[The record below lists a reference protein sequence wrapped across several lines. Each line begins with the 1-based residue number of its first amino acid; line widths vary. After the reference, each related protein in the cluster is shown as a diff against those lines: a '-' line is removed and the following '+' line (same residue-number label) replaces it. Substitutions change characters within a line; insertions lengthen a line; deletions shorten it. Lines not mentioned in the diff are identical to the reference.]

1 MVDKK
6 INTLLIK
13 KIMRRIARIMLTMIS
28 AFLICVLVCAGVLIV
43 HSTGKPKPFL
53 DENGR
58 ELEGSISEKIHVN
71 INGVEQGMFI
81 KGMDKTKPV
90 LLLVHGGPG
99 MPDYVISQENTTVLE
114 KYFIV
119 CYWDQRGAGLSYSS
133 DIPVDTINAEQLVS
147 DTIGITNYLRNRFV
161 QDKIY
166 LMGYS
171 WGSFLGIQAV
181 AKQPEL
187 YKAYIAMS
195 QMSNQIESERMSYEY
210 IVEQYKKV
218 GNKSMLDKLEKSPID
233 EKTNLPTEY
242 WSMRDDMM
250 HSLGVGTTRNM
261 KSVIT
266 GIFLPVIVSSEYT
279 LKEKINLWRYKFT
292 SPSIKNLE
300 NQMYGTDLNEK
311 VQKVEVPVYFCHGIY
326 DYTIS
331 YDLTKEYFNK
341 LQAPMKGFYTF
352 NESAHSP
359 MFEEPVKFSYILEDD
374 VLKGTNGLA
383 DTISNN

>member
-6 INTLLIK
+6 INALLIK
-13 KIMRRIARIMLTMIS
+13 RIMRRGARIMLTMIS
-28 AFLICVLVCAGVLIV
+28 VFLICVLVCVGVLIV
-43 HSTGKPKPFL
+43 HSTGKTKPFL

-58 ELEGSISEKIHVN
+58 VLEGSISEKIHVN

-99 MPDYVISQENTTVLE
+99 MPDYVISKENTTVLE

-147 DTIGITNYLRNRFV
+147 DTIGVTNYLRNRFG

-166 LMGYS
+166 IMGYS
-171 WGSFLGIQAV
+171 WGSFLGIQSV
-181 AKQPEL
+181 AKSPEL

-195 QMSNQIESERMSYEY
+195 QMSNQLESERLSYEY
-210 IVEQYKKV
+210 ILEQYKKA
-218 GNKSMLDKLEKSPID
+218 GNKGMIDKLEKSPID
-233 EKTNLPTEY
+233 KKTNLPTAY

-266 GIFLPVIVSSEYT
+266 GIFLPVMESSEYT

-292 SPSIKNLE
+292 SPSIKNLQNE
-300 NQMYGTDLNEK
+300 EYGTDLNEK
-311 VQKVEVPVYFCHGIY
+311 VPKVEVPVYFCHGIY
-326 DYTIS
+326 DHTIS

-359 MFEEPVKFSYILEDD
+359 MFEEPEKFSYILEDD
-374 VLKGTNGLA
+374 VLKGTNGRA
-383 DTISNN
+383 D

>member
-1 MVDKK
+1 MGDKK
-6 INTLLIK
+6 INALLIK
-13 KIMRRIARIMLTMIS
+13 SIMRRGARIMLTMIS
-28 AFLICVLVCAGVLIV
+28 VFLICALVCVGILIV

-99 MPDYVISQENTTVLE
+99 MPDYVISEENTTVLE

-133 DIPVDTINAEQLVS
+133 DIPVDTINTEQLVS
-147 DTIGITNYLRNRFV
+147 DTIGVTNYLRNRFG

-171 WGSFLGIQAV
+171 WGSFLGIQSV
-181 AKQPEL
+181 AKAPEL

-195 QMSNQIESERMSYEY
+195 QMSNQLESERLSYEY
-210 IVEQYKKV
+210 ILEQYKKA
-218 GNKSMLDKLEKSPID
+218 GNKSMLEKLEKSPID
-233 EKTNLPTEY
+233 EKTSLPTAY

-266 GIFLPVIVSSEYT
+266 GIFLPVMESSEYT

-292 SPSIKNLE
+292 SPSIKNLKNE
-300 NQMYGTDLNEK
+300 EYGTDLNEK
-311 VQKVEVPVYFCHGIY
+311 VLKVEVPVYFCHGIY
-326 DYTIS
+326 DHTIS

-359 MFEEPVKFSYILEDD
+359 MFEEPEKFSYILEDD

-383 DTISNN
+383 DSNIE

>member
-1 MVDKK
+1 MDE
-6 INTLLIK
+6 LSIK
-13 KIMRRIARIMLTMIS
+13 KIIRKGRSIILTIVSVFMICI
-28 AFLICVLVCAGVLIV
+28 LICVGVLMV
-43 HSTGKPKPFL
+43 RSTGKPKPFL
-53 DENGR
+53 DENGM

-99 MPDYVISQENTTVLE
+99 MPDYVISEENTTVLE

-133 DIPVDTINAEQLVS
+133 DIPIDTINTEQLVS
-147 DTIGITNYLRNRFV
+147 DTIGVTNYLRNRFR

-166 LMGYS
+166 IMGYS

-181 AKQPEL
+181 AKSPEL

-195 QMSNQIESERMSYEY
+195 QMSNQLESERLSYEY
-210 IVEQYKKV
+210 IVEQYKRA
-218 GNKSMLDKLEKSPID
+218 GNQSMLDKFGKSPID
-233 EKTNLPTEY
+233 KKTNLPTAY

-250 HSLGVGTTRNM
+250 HSLGVGTTRKM

-266 GIFLPVIVSSEYT
+266 GIFLPVMESSEYT

-292 SPSIKNLE
+292 SLSIINLE
-300 NQMYGTDLNEK
+300 NEEYGTDLNNK
-311 VQKVEVPVYFCHGIY
+311 VPKVEVPVYFCHGIY
-326 DYTIS
+326 DHTIS

-359 MFEEPVKFSYILEDD
+359 MFEEPERFSNILEND
-374 VLKGTNGLA
+374 VIKGTNSLA
-383 DTISNN
+383 D

>member
-6 INTLLIK
+6 NNALLIK
-13 KIMRRIARIMLTMIS
+13 RIMRRGARIMLTMIS
-28 AFLICVLVCAGVLIV
+28 IFLICVLVCVGVLIV

-58 ELEGSISEKIHVN
+58 KLEGSISEKIHVN

-99 MPDYVISQENTTVLE
+99 MPDYVISEENTTVLE
-114 KYFIV
+114 KYFTV
-119 CYWDQRGAGLSYSS
+119 CYWDQRGAGLSYSN
-133 DIPVDTINAEQLVS
+133 DIPINTINTEQLVS
-147 DTIGITNYLRNRFV
+147 DTIGVTNYLRNRFG

-166 LMGYS
+166 IMGYS

-181 AKQPEL
+181 AKAPEL

-195 QMSNQIESERMSYEY
+195 QMSNALESERLSYEY
-210 IVEQYKKV
+210 IVEQYKKA

-233 EKTNLPTEY
+233 EKTNLPTAY

-266 GIFLPVIVSSEYT
+266 GIFLPVMESSEYT

-300 NQMYGTDLNEK
+300 DEEYGTDLNEK
-311 VQKVEVPVYFCHGIY
+311 VPKVEVPVYFCHGIY
-326 DYTIS
+326 DHTIS

-359 MFEEPVKFSYILEDD
+359 MFEEPGKFSYILEDD

-383 DTISNN
+383 DYNIK

>member
-6 INTLLIK
+6 INSLLIK
-13 KIMRRIARIMLTMIS
+13 RIMRRGARIMLIMIS
-28 AFLICVLVCAGVLIV
+28 VFLICVLGCVGVLIV
-43 HSTGKPKPFL
+43 HSTGKPKPFV

-58 ELEGSISEKIHVN
+58 VLEGSISEKIHVN

-81 KGMDKTKPV
+81 KGMDKSKPV

-99 MPDYVISQENTTVLE
+99 MPDYVISEENTTVLE

-147 DTIGITNYLRNRFV
+147 DTIGVTNYLRNRFR

-171 WGSFLGIQAV
+171 WGSFLGIQSV
-181 AKQPEL
+181 AKSAEL

-195 QMSNQIESERMSYEY
+195 QMSNQLESERLSYEY
-210 IVEQYKKV
+210 ILEQYKKA
-218 GNKSMLDKLEKSPID
+218 GNKSMVDKLERSPID
-233 EKTNLPTEY
+233 KKTNLPTAY

-250 HSLGVGTTRNM
+250 HSLGVGTTHNM

-266 GIFLPVIVSSEYT
+266 GIFLPVMESSEYT

-292 SPSIKNLE
+292 SPSIKKLQNE
-300 NQMYGTDLNEK
+300 EYETDLNEK
-311 VQKVEVPVYFCHGIY
+311 VPKVEVPVYFCHGIY
-326 DYTIS
+326 DHTIS
-331 YDLTKEYFNK
+331 YDLTKKYFNK

-359 MFEEPVKFSYILEDD
+359 MFEEPEKFSHILEDD
-374 VLKGTNGLA
+374 VLKGTNALA
-383 DTISNN
+383 DYNIE